1 MERVLKRFFRIRDFP
16 CLKLGIRDFTE
27 KSGPESGLKV
37 CTGSGMPKI
46 TPGITGNFDEKL
58 HEILGRD
65 YGIEELCWGPSME
78 CSSDV
83 VSHGN

>member
-1 MERVLKRFFRIRDFP
+1 MERVLNRFFRIRDFP
-16 CLKLGIRDFTE
+16 CLKLGIRDFEE

-46 TPGITGNFDEKL
+46 TPGITGL

-65 YGIEELCWGPSME
+65 YGIEEPYWGPSME

-83 VSHGN
+83 ISHGN

>member
-1 MERVLKRFFRIRDFP
+1 MERVLNRFFRIRNFP
-16 CLKLGIRDFTE
+16 CLKLGIRDFKE

-37 CTGSGMPKI
+37 CTVSGMPKI
-46 TPGITGNFDEKL
+46 TLGITGL
-58 HEILGRD
+58 QAILGQD

-83 VSHGN
+83 ISHGN